1 MHQVEITDIPPLSA
15 GEVSIAN
22 LHSVLNVVNVLRGEL
37 TMVGIALADDEDFF
51 KPALSICDRIREDL
65 VDPAASLAHAG
76 AMHALLSQ
84 IDAALATGLRQ
95 FPSRTSDPSIIESLD
110 NLHSTFRVLETR
122 AREILARSRAP
133 EKWEET
139 SVDSLKA
146 EFLTFLTAI
155 EKNSRGRFGIVYNLA
170 SQGTNDYLVQLNF
183 EAQSRRL
190 LNMPAVF
197 KDVMRDLIANA
208 RKYTPSGG
216 MITAGLVETDKH
228 LRFVVKDTGR
238 GIPGPELQSVV
249 HFGKRGSN
257 VGEVR
262 TLGGGFGLT
271 KAFLVTKQFG
281 GRIWIQSEIGAGT
294 QVTIEIPR
302 PNTGANRSCVKS

>member
-1 MHQVEITDIPPLSA
+1 MLQVEITDIPPLSSEEA
-15 GEVSIAN
+15 SIAN

-65 VDPAASLAHAG
+65 VDPEASIAHAG

-95 FPSRTSDPSIIESLD
+95 FPDRTSDPSIIESLD
-110 NLHSTFRVLETR
+110 NLQSAFRVLETR

-133 EKWEET
+133 EKWDAV

-146 EFLTFLTAI
+146 DFLTFLAAV
-155 EKNSRGRFGIVYNLA
+155 EKNSRGRYGIVYNLA

-183 EAQSRRL
+183 EAQSRRIL
-190 LNMPAVF
+190 SMPAVF

-208 RKYTPSGG
+208 RKYTPAGG
-216 MITAGLVETDKH
+216 MITSGLVETDKH
-228 LRFVVKDTGR
+228 LRFVVRDTGR

-271 KAFLVTKQFG
+271 KAFLVTKQFN
-281 GRIWIQSEIGAGT
+281 GRIWIRSEIGAGT
-294 QVTIEIPR
+294 QITIEIPR
-302 PNTGANRSCVKS
+302 PIAGANRSFFNS